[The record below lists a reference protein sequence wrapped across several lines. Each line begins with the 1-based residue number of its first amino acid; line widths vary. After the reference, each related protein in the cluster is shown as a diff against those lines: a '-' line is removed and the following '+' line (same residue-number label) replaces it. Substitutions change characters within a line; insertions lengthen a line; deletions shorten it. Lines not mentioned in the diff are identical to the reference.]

1 MKQRK
6 PHNSTATEVQ
16 RERIL
21 RALRIRP
28 VNTVEL
34 RSLGIFQVSTRILEL
49 RRAGYLINREDIDI
63 YDADGYPHRGVARY
77 HLDGEPPPTSD
88 EAPTVGAVQGFR
100 GKNKGANCN
109 FATAHRHLQDGSQA

>member
-1 MKQRK
+1 MQRK

-21 RALRIRP
+21 SALRICP
-28 VNTVEL
+28 TNTEEL
-34 RSLGIFQVSTRILEL
+34 RALGIFQTTPRILEL
-49 RRAGYLINREDIDI
+49 RRRGYDIRTELIEI
-63 YDADGYPHRGVARY
+63 YDRDGYPHRGVARY

-100 GKNKGANCN
+100 EKNKGIDCN
-109 FATAHRHLQDGSQA
+109 SATARRHLQDGSQA